1 MIFESLIN
9 NNCKLIIFTL
19 KIKKKIFLMI
29 THDIFMN

>member
-19 KIKKKIFLMI
+19 KIKFLFFLMI